1 MRLTTKQKNELIAA
15 VSALLEKMIPVE
27 QEPTT
32 PTPLAG
38 ESLKML
44 TVKECATLVS
54 GLTEHTVRMLVKQ
67 NKVKYIRC
75 GEGTRGKILVSKDR
89 LLKYLG
95 AVCA

>member
-1 MRLTTKQKNELIAA
+1 MTIKQRNELIAA

-27 QEPTT
+27 D
-32 PTPLAG
+32 
-38 ESLKML
+38 ESPAITVSKPELPKML
-44 TVKECATLVS
+44 TIKECAELVS

-75 GEGTRGKILVSKDR
+75 GQGARGKILVSKDS